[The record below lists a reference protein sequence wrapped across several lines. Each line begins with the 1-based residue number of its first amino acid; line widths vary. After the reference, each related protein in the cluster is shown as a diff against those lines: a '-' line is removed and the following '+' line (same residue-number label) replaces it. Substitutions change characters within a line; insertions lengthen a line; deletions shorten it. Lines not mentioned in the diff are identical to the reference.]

1 MNKITIT
8 QNNMQIEMYSLY
20 LNTVDNTTVIV
31 TDKLASLFERTLTN
45 YGSAPKLIAQS
56 YMLSDLQIKAIE
68 FGIPPD
74 LIDNLDWN

>member
-8 QNNMQIEMYSLY
+8 QSNMQIEKYSLY

-31 TDKLASLFERTLTN
+31 NDKLASLFERTLTN
-45 YGSAPKLIAQS
+45 CGSAPKLIAKS
-56 YMLSDLQIKAIE
+56 HVLSDLQIKAIE

-74 LIDNLDWN
+74 FIDNIDWN